1 MPPYSK
7 MRSRTI
13 LTTLALSAAAI
24 AADAV
29 HGQGELGNTM
39 GSVGF
44 LWPSSREWSADADKT
59 APCGSHEGPKER
71 TKFPISQGSVSLSIA
86 DEAYDVA
93 FYIAVDDDP
102 DSASDFQAQ
111 VVQNVAQVEPG
122 HQCYKLRNIPNVSAG
137 TDATIQL
144 RYWANYEDDDDED
157 REKFYACADITFVDA
172 ADFDIQTP
180 CFNVTSEEFGLPTP
194 SSAPNPDADN
204 DNVDADAHESSSASG
219 GGLSK
224 GATAGVAVGTIVG
237 SLSVVGLIAWF
248 VFLRRKHR
256 QVGHEERT
264 PKEVEEV
271 SY

>member
-1 MPPYSK
+1 M
-7 MRSRTI
+7 
-13 LTTLALSAAAI
+13 
-24 AADAV
+24 
-29 HGQGELGNTM
+29 
-39 GSVGF
+39 
-44 LWPSSREWSADADKT
+44 
-59 APCGSHEGPKER
+59 
-71 TKFPISQGSVSLSIA
+71 
-86 DEAYDVA
+86 
-93 FYIAVDDDP
+93 
-102 DSASDFQAQ
+102 
-111 VVQNVAQVEPG
+111 
-122 HQCYKLRNIPNVSAG
+122 SAG

-157 REKFYACADITFVDA
+157 REKFYACADIVCAFLPYTRNPDVLTSSQTFVDA